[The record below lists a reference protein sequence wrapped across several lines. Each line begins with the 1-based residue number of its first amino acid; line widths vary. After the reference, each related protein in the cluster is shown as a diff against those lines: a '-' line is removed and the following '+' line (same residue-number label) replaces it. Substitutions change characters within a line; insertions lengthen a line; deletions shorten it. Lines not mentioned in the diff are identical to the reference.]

1 MAAKEKEEAASAAA
15 ALALE
20 LKLKSIVAA
29 SKVENESKPII
40 LLRLLL
46 GSLLE
51 DKTEMVSKR
60 SIELIS
66 LSKAAG
72 MSAAELNRFMQFY
85 PNFIVSTKSASKHT
99 GPPEFTFDW
108 EFKSVG
114 DVAEFIKSS
123 IPRRVNRPER
133 RKQIVYVGPR

>member
-1 MAAKEKEEAASAAA
+1 MAAKAETIKDEAAA
-15 ALALE
+15 ATALE

-46 GSLLE
+46 GSLPE

-66 LSKAAG
+66 LSEAAG

-85 PNFIVSTKSASKHT
+85 PNFVVSTKSASKHT
-99 GPPEFTFDW
+99 GPPKFTFDW
-108 EFKSVG
+108 EFKSVE

-123 IPRRVNRPER
+123 LPRRVNSPVRPQKSR
-133 RKQIVYVGPR
+133 YRGLR